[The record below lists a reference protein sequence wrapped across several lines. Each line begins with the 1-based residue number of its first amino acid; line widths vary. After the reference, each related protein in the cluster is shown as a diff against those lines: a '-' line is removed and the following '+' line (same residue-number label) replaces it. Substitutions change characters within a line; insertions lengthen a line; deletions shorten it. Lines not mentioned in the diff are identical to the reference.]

1 MPKLLSL
8 AFAILFASFAPA
20 IADRR
25 VALVIGNG
33 TYLNIDKLANPLT
46 DSRAVHSALG
56 KLGFEIVYGEN
67 LAKRELERAIG
78 KFAISAKDADV
89 ALVYYAGHGATFG
102 DTPYLVP
109 VDAHFTSLEE
119 MPYELVPVEAM
130 VGELRRAKGL
140 RIAILD
146 ACRDNAAERSLKQ
159 TTARGGEISR
169 GLAPPKNPDGMII
182 AYATQYLS
190 TAADGDPSGDSPF
203 TAALLQYLPTPG
215 MDVKTMFFKVG
226 QEVITKTKG
235 AQRPEIKVSFFED
248 YALAGEVKA
257 AIGGTQQAI
266 VVAPPPVLR
275 PQEPAA
281 KPPRPSVAVDCK
293 AEVNF
298 ECIKNKEIPGLAA
311 SSLSGISCRI
321 EQIFRSDERKLNW
334 KNIWTT
340 SLYSFAPG
348 GGGPGGGLQNENLEV
363 GGWGDWY
370 YSLIQFDMPTR
381 SASVE
386 FSALL
391 LYAKPDKLRP
401 TTMYLDGIEETWGW
415 KANDRLW
422 WKDKPKTIQIAD
434 EILPAPERGKWY
446 FIDITNIYRT
456 WLSNPANNHGI
467 QLRPVTNDSHT
478 TIFGSSLT
486 DDPGQRPRLLVC
498 S

>member
-1 MPKLLSL
+1 MQKLLSL
-8 AFAILFASFAPA
+8 AFAILFGSFTPA

-46 DSRAVHSALG
+46 DSRAVNSALG

-67 LAKRELERAIG
+67 LTKRELERAIG

-146 ACRDNAAERSLKQ
+146 ACRDNAAERSLKK

-203 TAALLQYLPTPG
+203 TTALLQYLPTPG

-248 YALAGEVKA
+248 YALGGGSEGGNRRDTAGHCSCA
-257 AIGGTQQAI
+257 AIISGESS
-266 VVAPPPVLR
+266 V
-275 PQEPAA
+275 QE
-281 KPPRPSVAVDCK
+281 
-293 AEVNF
+293 
-298 ECIKNKEIPGLAA
+298 
-311 SSLSGISCRI
+311 
-321 EQIFRSDERKLNW
+321 
-334 KNIWTT
+334 
-340 SLYSFAPG
+340 
-348 GGGPGGGLQNENLEV
+348 
-363 GGWGDWY
+363 
-370 YSLIQFDMPTR
+370 
-381 SASVE
+381 
-386 FSALL
+386 
-391 LYAKPDKLRP
+391 
-401 TTMYLDGIEETWGW
+401 
-415 KANDRLW
+415 
-422 WKDKPKTIQIAD
+422 
-434 EILPAPERGKWY
+434 
-446 FIDITNIYRT
+446 
-456 WLSNPANNHGI
+456 
-467 QLRPVTNDSHT
+467 
-478 TIFGSSLT
+478 
-486 DDPGQRPRLLVC
+486 
-498 S
+498 